1 MGHRFGGGD
10 QRRLNSLA
18 ALRGGASSQRVNCPV
33 HGSSDHL
40 GGRPDPLLS
49 HQKESGA
56 LLCEGHPCTCHGAG
70 GHGPA
75 TPDNHG
81 TPPWLP
87 PLGPVRDPVPGSS
100 SPSSVHQRDRDH
112 VGPDSATIHR
122 AGKSAWNPE
131 VRSENSGGPSS
142 LPPQPVPTGLSQIEM
157 SEKIVL

>member
-1 MGHRFGGGD
+1 MEREEQRNISRWQARNLELDCQKLCANQFAPVKGFG
-10 QRRLNSLA
+10 R
-18 ALRGGASSQRVNCPV
+18 
-33 HGSSDHL
+33 
-40 GGRPDPLLS
+40 
-49 HQKESGA
+49 
-56 LLCEGHPCTCHGAG
+56 EGHPGTCHGTG

-81 TPPWLP
+81 ASPWLP

-100 SPSSVHQRDRDH
+100 SSSSDHQRDREH
-112 VGPDSATIHR
+112 VGPDPAAVHR